1 MYKRRITILLFL
13 ILSARGF
20 VAAQGRIGEIIA
32 PNEICT
38 DEEFTVVVSASALQ
52 RGINRVVVLE
62 FPEHLKVLSVHAIDE
77 EGNDT
82 TSLSSLS
89 GISSLFSHEKGRQII
104 AYEDHSGIYS
114 KNFDVVL
121 YSFKCKAP
129 HIATT
134 VNFKSC
140 LVERGDPAQ
149 NTPRENTKVKTKK
162 RRGPIMSTDW
172 RIVSPDLFENFSFT
186 EVIEKKYSKTVH
198 IISGWGHNS
207 RALSFDGSHGT
218 SAALH
223 ADSSLLKALFA
234 GAFTIRFWAK
244 IDQPMQTIFEWHSA
258 TNDSIFKLTTNALGQ
273 LLFVRDI
280 NALDDTDKT
289 LRTEHLVS
297 DGAWHIIEVAKSN
310 ANVLWTFVDG
320 VAEDGI
326 PIEQEFNNIDRFTIG
341 DPSATN
347 SFAIDELRLTKNW
360 AILPD
365 PAENATITLRD
376 TSSDIFGLF
385 HFEDYGRIARS
396 SVAPRK
402 QVLEDSTIKLRPTVL
417 YFQLDSNATIKE
429 SSSPVL
435 NDHAILSVE
444 QSSSTKVT
452 FNWYATSEYNVKRYE
467 LQRRIASYGEYEK
480 TLDIKSKQYIKPKS
494 FRQGLLGRTKYS
506 AVETLP
512 PLSRNIDLYY
522 RLALIND
529 IDSVVA
535 YTEPVKLEFGG
546 RRQVFVDQNKPNPF
560 NPKTTITFRL
570 TKAAP
575 VSVIVYD
582 IIGREVVKLFDGKLT
597 IGKHTLEVDATLWRG
612 GIYFYKVRT
621 PQTIVTKKMVLA
633 K

>member
-1 MYKRRITILLFL
+1 MYQRRIIILLALFL
-13 ILSARGF
+13 CTRGF
-20 VAAQGRIGEIIA
+20 VSAQGRIGDILA

-38 DEEFTVVVSASALQ
+38 DEEFTVVVWASAMQ
-52 RGINRVVVLE
+52 HGINRAIVLE
-62 FPEHLKVLSVHAIDE
+62 LPEHLKVLSVHAIDD

-82 TSLSSLS
+82 TNLSSLS
-89 GISSLFSHEKGRQII
+89 GISSLFSREKGRQII
-104 AYEDHSGIYS
+104 AYEDRSGIYS
-114 KNFDVVL
+114 NNFDGVF
-121 YSFKCKAP
+121 YSFKCRAS
-129 HIATT
+129 HSATNL
-134 VNFKSC
+134 NFKCC
-140 LVERGDPAQ
+140 LVERGDP
-149 NTPRENTKVKTKK
+149 TLSFPRENTKAKTKK
-162 RRGPIMSTDW
+162 KRGPIMSTDW
-172 RIVSPDLFENFSFT
+172 RIVSPELGESFSFA
-186 EVIEKKYSKTVH
+186 EVTEKKYLKTVH
-198 IISGWGHNS
+198 IISGWDHNS
-207 RALSFDGSHGT
+207 RALFFDGSYAT
-218 SAALH
+218 SASMH
-223 ADSSLLKALFA
+223 ADSSLLKELFA
-234 GAFTIRFWAK
+234 GAYTIRCWVK
-244 IDQPMQTIFEWHSA
+244 IDQPKQTIFEWHSA
-258 TNDSIFKLTTNALGQ
+258 SNDSILKLTTNAIGQ
-273 LLFVRDI
+273 LMFIRDL
-280 NALDDTDKT
+280 NGLDDTNKT
-289 LRTEHLVS
+289 LRTEHLIS

-310 ANVLWTFVDG
+310 ANVLWIFVDG

-326 PIEQEFNNIDRFTIG
+326 PVEEEFNNIDRFTIG
-341 DPSATN
+341 DPTTTN
-347 SFAIDELRLTKNW
+347 SFALDELRLTKNW

-385 HFEDYGRIARS
+385 HFEDYGRVARS

-402 QVLEDSTIKLRPTVL
+402 QVLEDSIIKFRPTSL
-417 YFQLDSNATIKE
+417 YFLLDSNATIKE

-444 QSSSTKVT
+444 QTSSTKVT
-452 FNWYATSEYNVKRYE
+452 FNWYTTSEYNVKRYE

-480 TLDIKSKQYIKPKS
+480 TLDIRSKQYIQPKS

-512 PLSRNIDLYY
+512 PLSKDIDLYY

-546 RRQVFVDQNKPNPF
+546 KRQVFVDQNKPNPF

-582 IIGREVVKLFDGKLT
+582 IIGHEVETLFDGKLT
-597 IGKHTLEVDATLWRG
+597 MGKHTLEVDGTLWRA

>member
-1 MYKRRITILLFL
+1 MYQRRIFIVFLLL
-13 ILSARGF
+13 LSARGF
-20 VAAQGRIGEIIA
+20 VVAQGRMGEIFA
-32 PNEICT
+32 PNEICA

-52 RGINRVVVLE
+52 RGINRAIVLE
-62 FPEHLKVLSVHAIDE
+62 FPEHIKILAVHAIDD

-82 TSLSSLS
+82 VAVNSFP
-89 GISSLFSHEKGRQII
+89 GISSLFSHEKGKQI
-104 AYEDHSGIYS
+104 AAFEDRSGIYS
-114 KNFDVVL
+114 KNFATVF

-129 HIATT
+129 HTAA
-134 VNFKSC
+134 VLNFKC
-140 LVERGDPAQ
+140 CIVERGDPTL
-149 NTPRENTKVKTKK
+149 NIPRENTKIKQKKK
-162 RRGPIMSTDW
+162 RAPMMSSDW
-172 RIVSPDLFENFSFT
+172 RMVAPDLGESFSFS
-186 EVIEKKYSKTVH
+186 EVGEKKYSKVVH
-198 IISGWGHNS
+198 IISGWDHNS
-207 RALSFDGSHGT
+207 RALFLGGTHGT
-218 SAALH
+218 SATMY
-223 ADSSLLKALFA
+223 ADTTLLRELFA
-234 GAFTIRFWAK
+234 ATFTLRFWVK
-244 IDQPMQTIFEWHSA
+244 IDQPFQTIFQWHSA
-258 TNDSIFKLTTNALGQ
+258 TTDSIFKLSTNALGQ
-273 LLFVRDI
+273 LFFIRDI
-280 NALDDTDKT
+280 NALDDTDKI

-297 DGAWHIIEVAKSN
+297 DGAWHIIEIAKSN
-310 ANVLWTFVDG
+310 ANILWAFVDG

-326 PIEQEFNNIDRFTIG
+326 PMEQAFDNIDRFTIG
-341 DPSATN
+341 DPYTTN

-360 AILPD
+360 AIPLD

-376 TSSDIFGLF
+376 TSRDIFGLF

-402 QVLEDSTIKLRPTVL
+402 YVLGDSTIKPRATSL
-417 YFQLDSNATIKE
+417 YFQIDSNAIIKE

-435 NDHAILSVE
+435 NDRAILSVE
-444 QSSSTKVT
+444 QTSSTKVT
-452 FNWYATSEYNVKRYE
+452 FNWYTTSEYNTKRYE

-512 PLSRNIDLYY
+512 PLSRDIDLYY

-529 IDSVVA
+529 LDSIVA

-597 IGKHTLEVDATLWRG
+597 MGKHTLEVDATLWHG

>member
-1 MYKRRITILLFL
+1 
-13 ILSARGF
+13 
-20 VAAQGRIGEIIA
+20 
-32 PNEICT
+32 
-38 DEEFTVVVSASALQ
+38 
-52 RGINRVVVLE
+52 
-62 FPEHLKVLSVHAIDE
+62 
-77 EGNDT
+77 
-82 TSLSSLS
+82 
-89 GISSLFSHEKGRQII
+89 
-104 AYEDHSGIYS
+104 
-114 KNFDVVL
+114 
-121 YSFKCKAP
+121 
-129 HIATT
+129 
-134 VNFKSC
+134 
-140 LVERGDPAQ
+140 
-149 NTPRENTKVKTKK
+149 
-162 RRGPIMSTDW
+162 
-172 RIVSPDLFENFSFT
+172 
-186 EVIEKKYSKTVH
+186 
-198 IISGWGHNS
+198 
-207 RALSFDGSHGT
+207 
-218 SAALH
+218 
-223 ADSSLLKALFA
+223 
-234 GAFTIRFWAK
+234 
-244 IDQPMQTIFEWHSA
+244 MQTIFEWHSPL
-258 TNDSIFKLTTNALGQ
+258 NDSIFRLTTNALGQ
-273 LLFVRDI
+273 VMFVRDM
-280 NALDDTDKT
+280 NALEDTNKT
-289 LRTEHLVS
+289 LRTEHLIS
-297 DGAWHIIEVAKSN
+297 DGAWHIIEIAKSN
-310 ANVLWTFVDG
+310 ANVLWTFIDG

-326 PIEQEFNNIDRFTIG
+326 QVEQEFNDIDRFTIG
-341 DPSATN
+341 SPSTTN

-360 AILPD
+360 AVLPD

-402 QVLEDSTIKLRPTVL
+402 QVLEDSATKLRPTAL
-417 YFQLDSNATIKE
+417 YFQLDTNATIKE

-452 FNWYATSEYNVKRYE
+452 FNWYTTSEYNVKRYE

-480 TLDIKSKQYIKPKS
+480 TLDIKSKQFIKPKS
-494 FRQGLLGRTKYS
+494 LRQGLLGRTKYS

-512 PLSRNIDLYY
+512 PLSRDIDLYY

-597 IGKHTLEVDATLWRG
+597 MGKHTLEVDATLWRA